1 MAAAGTAGG
10 EGSAF
15 AYLVTS
21 AADVVYELEDTE
33 TQLGRADSND
43 IVSSSALRWPSG
55 DGQAG
60 GSTVCL

>member
-1 MAAAGTAGG
+1 MASALPAGG
-10 EGSAF
+10 EDGAF

-43 IVSSSALRWPSG
+43 IVSSRRFRWSRL
-55 DGQAG
+55 DGRARND
-60 GSTVCL
+60 